1 MKTTATFQLR
11 DSHAAVLAATGNRSS
26 ALNALIPRITRE
38 ALPRFLAKR
47 LTRPGDS
54 SPAKAR
60 SFCLDPDVLM
70 HLQAL
75 AYAAGLSRDEVLRL
89 ALEAEQDD
97 LDPNPNPNLDPNTGP
112 RPVIPAAPA
121 IMCEN
126 Q

>member
-11 DSHAAVLAATGNRSS
+11 DSHAAVLAATGNRSA

-97 LDPNPNPNLDPNTGP
+97 LDPQPQPQP
-112 RPVIPAAPA
+112 RPQHRPSTRDTRGTCHNV
-121 IMCEN
+121 
-126 Q
+126 